1 MHKQLEATIFI
12 GVWCGWI
19 MAVTHITDHY
29 WQLNQNQALQQELQL
44 EIKELERK
52 GDIHETYLTR
62 QILKQVKKKS
72 ARTDLVR
79 DQWCFHKLV
88 RSLLRNLCRVTAAHR
103 DAAREPKSRASAGTQ
118 TPSRYSATTHRC
130 SRNGIFC

>member
-62 QILKQVKKKS
+62 QILKQVKRGS
-72 ARTDLVR
+72 TRRDLVR
-79 DQWCFHKLV
+79 NQWCFHKLV

>member
-19 MAVTHITDHY
+19 MAVTYITDHC
-29 WQLNQNQALQQELQL
+29 WRTLQDQALQQVLQL

-62 QILKQVKKKS
+62 QMLKQVKKKS
-72 ARTDLVR
+72 ARTVVPV
-79 DQWCFHKLV
+79 CSCASK
-88 RSLLRNLCRVTAAHR
+88 C
-103 DAAREPKSRASAGTQ
+103 ART
-118 TPSRYSATTHRC
+118 
-130 SRNGIFC
+130 GIFC